1 MQCLKSSAESGEQ
14 KFLNTMFPTI
24 QQYTTGLLCIAV
36 WSTRYGRSAIS
47 YERLHRFDLRFC
59 LTFDYFLSEYLSALY
74 LRMFTFRAATAR
86 RPFYTSIYPK
96 SSHSL
101 TYKTKYMPSWPSS
114 ASMWLY
120 TRRLWVRS
128 PRG

>member
-86 RPFYTSIYPK
+86 RPYSMFIYQFYLIKGHMLCFRFGHGKRMSQK
-96 SSHSL
+96 MGL
-101 TYKTKYMPSWPSS
+101 
-114 ASMWLY
+114 
-120 TRRLWVRS
+120 
-128 PRG
+128 